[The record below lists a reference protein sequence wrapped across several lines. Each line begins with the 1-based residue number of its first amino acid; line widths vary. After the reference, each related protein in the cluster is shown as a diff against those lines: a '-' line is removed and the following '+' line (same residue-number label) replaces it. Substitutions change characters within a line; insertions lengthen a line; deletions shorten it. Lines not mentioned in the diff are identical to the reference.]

1 MPSHLPRRASHR
13 IAKECGAAV
22 FLKALA
28 RPTISIELTEAARHI
43 RVTLLGF
50 DEHRDAGH
58 FVFELRVRDLLNRAL
73 EIRFIDE
80 FLVHGHALVLGDG
93 FSENI
98 AVGEELEGERVVPF
112 LIDAAR
118 TGQFTERSPGQ
129 QKLWPK
135 N

>member
-1 MPSHLPRRASHR
+1 
-13 IAKECGAAV
+13 
-22 FLKALA
+22 
-28 RPTISIELTEAARHI
+28 
-43 RVTLLGF
+43 
-50 DEHRDAGH
+50 
-58 FVFELRVRDLLNRAL
+58 
-73 EIRFIDE
+73 
-80 FLVHGHALVLGDG
+80 LGDG